1 MTTTPT
7 LESILGR
14 GYFPVELPPPFSTME
29 FGSYASSLNSH
40 LPFNTND
47 DYRISRPEIFNLARA
62 GSLRREL
69 SIPNPIHYSLL
80 TEFVLQ
86 NWSDLIART
95 GSDFSLTSPTPTPTG
110 RAISRGN
117 PLDELPNRRARLR
130 SKGKFSLFADVA
142 RFYPSIYTHSIAW
155 AAHDKPTAKAAFR
168 TRPRTYLWGDR
179 LDTLLRNCQDAQSV
193 GIPIGPDISLVIAE
207 MILAQVDQVLS
218 AKGFSGIRYIDDYEL
233 VFETQRE
240 ALEARSILQGAL
252 LEFELDLNASK
263 TRVVALPQE
272 LEEPWIGSLRDHSM
286 LAHSRNFEKQII
298 RFFDHAFE
306 LSKQFP
312 NEGVLKY
319 AAGKMAKVSTY
330 LPKHQELIENL
341 LIQCAQVESGSLAF
355 VLASILKHPN
365 VTSEM
370 DKVRKRMLLRVV
382 ADGAP
387 QRHSSEVAWAVWG
400 CVVLGYPL
408 TRDAVRSIVSMDD
421 SICAL
426 LALHA
431 KEKGLVREPKDLQP
445 LREDLNGS
453 ALYGPRWLLA
463 YEAPRK
469 GWFRF
474 TGQRDYIKADPN
486 FSLLRAAG
494 VSFYDRS
501 KVELPG
507 SPEMVD
513 EYVSRITKS
522 RYSEEDEDYDEDS
535 DPFYFEDDDH
545 SHDSEP
551 YLPIN

>member
-14 GYFPVELPPPFSTME
+14 GYFPRELPPPFSTLE
-29 FGSYASSLNSH
+29 FGSYAGSLPSSL
-40 LPFNTND
+40 PFDTRD

-69 SIPNPIHYSLL
+69 SIPNPIHYSVL

-86 NWSDLIART
+86 NWTDLMART
-95 GSDFSLTSPTPTPTG
+95 GSDLSLTSPTPTPRG

-117 PLDELPNRRARLR
+117 SLDELPNRRARIR

-142 RFYPSIYTHSIAW
+142 RFYPSIYSHSIAW
-155 AAHDKPTAKAAFR
+155 AAHGKATAKAAFQ

-193 GIPIGPDISLVIAE
+193 GIPIGPDVSLVIAE
-207 MILAQVDQVLS
+207 MILAQVDQVLT

-240 ALEARSILQGAL
+240 ALEARSTLQSAL

-263 TRVVALPQE
+263 TRIVALPQE
-272 LEEPWIGSLRDHSM
+272 LEESWVGSLR
-286 LAHSRNFEKQII
+286 AHNLRQYSPKFEKQII

-306 LSKQFP
+306 LSKKFP

-319 AAGKMAKVSTY
+319 AAGKMAKISAHT
-330 LPKHQELIENL
+330 PKHQELIENL

-355 VLASILKHPN
+355 VLASILKHPD
-365 VTSEM
+365 VTAEM
-370 DKVRKRMLLRVV
+370 DKVRNRMLLRII

-400 CVVLGYPL
+400 CIVLGYQL

-445 LREDLNGS
+445 LRDDLNGS
-453 ALYGPRWLLA
+453 ALYGSRWLLA

-474 TGQRDYIKADPN
+474 TGSRDYIAADPN
-486 FSLLRAAG
+486 FSLLRTAG
-494 VSFYDRS
+494 VSFYNKA
-501 KVELPG
+501 KVELPE

-513 EYVSRITKS
+513 EYVSGLTES
-522 RYSEEDEDYDEDS
+522 PYHDDDEDF
-535 DPFYFEDDDH
+535 DPFDLDDEEH
-545 SHDSEP
+545 SHDSDP
-551 YLPIN
+551 DLPIN